1 MNFSKYFIV
10 IAGLMVSCA
19 TFAQKSQTITLP
31 DAMLI
36 SPNQILTINMEVNT
50 QRSILCQVSPN
61 PKIDLS
67 NVYID
72 FNSEGSTQHKLFS
85 ENSGKVLLKVN
96 NNNKDGFYFDGGEV
110 RVGNDSSEVV
120 SLDCHRVATPEST
133 F

>member
-1 MNFSKYFIV
+1 MI
-10 IAGLMVSCA
+10 SCS
-19 TFAQKSQTITLP
+19 TFAQPSQTKTLP

-36 SPNQILTINMEVNT
+36 SPNQTLTINMEVNT
-50 QRSILCQVSPN
+50 QRSIVCQISPN

-67 NVYID
+67 KVYID

-85 ENSGKVLLKVN
+85 ENSGKVTLKLN

-120 SLDCHRVATPEST
+120 LLDCHHISLPEGT
-133 F
+133 FSSSN